1 MNNQTNYTMLC
12 DFYEL
17 SMANGYFQTP
27 LKDCITYFDVFFRTI
42 PDEGGFAITAGLEQ
56 VVNYIQNLTFTDED
70 IEYLRSKGG
79 FVEEFLDYLKNFKFT
94 GDIWAIPEGTTV
106 FPREPILTVR
116 APAIQAQF
124 IETYILLVLNHQ
136 SLIATKSNR
145 IVRAAQGRSIME
157 FGSRRAQSYDAAI
170 LGARAAYIAGCD
182 ATACAIADRDY
193 HIPAVGTMAHS
204 WVQMFG
210 DEYESFRKY
219 AELYPDNCVLLV
231 DTYNVLK
238 SGIPNA
244 IRAFDEVLAPLGYR
258 PKGVRIDSGDIA
270 YLSKK
275 ARKMLDEAGYPDCAI
290 VASNSL
296 DEYLIRDLLLQGA
309 QINSFGVGENLI
321 TSKSDPV
328 FGGVYKLA
336 AIEENGRLI
345 PKIKISETIEKIT
358 NPDFKTIY
366 RFYNKTDGEAV
377 ADYVTLFDETVDTD
391 QPVTIFDPDATWKK
405 KTLTNVTAK
414 KILVQVFE
422 KGKCVY
428 DRPSLEEIRAYC
440 KDQVDHLWDEVKRFE
455 NPHKFYVDLSPKL
468 WEIKQR
474 LLESHSQF

>member
-1 MNNQTNYTMLC
+1 MMENRWKQEKNLTMLL

-17 SMANGYFQTP
+17 TMANGYFKLGVGNQTAV
-27 LKDCITYFDVFFRTI
+27 FDMFFRKI
-42 PDEGGFAITAGLEQ
+42 PDQAGFAICAGLEQ
-56 VVNYIQNLTFTDED
+56 LIDYF
-70 IEYLRSKGG
+70 EYLRGRG
-79 FVEEFLDYLKNFKFT
+79 MFDEDFLDYLANFHFEC
-94 GDIWAIPEGTTV
+94 DVWAVPEGTPI
-106 FPREPILTVR
+106 FPNEPVLIVKG
-116 APAIQAQF
+116 PIIQAQLV
-124 IETYILLVLNHQ
+124 ETMVLLTINHQ

-193 HIPAVGTMAHS
+193 RIPAVGTMAHS

-210 DEYESFRKY
+210 DEYEAFQKY

-244 IRAFDEVLAPLGYR
+244 IRAFDEVLAPLGLR

-275 ARKMLDEAGYPDCAI
+275 ARKMLDEAGYPDCPI

-336 AIEENGRLI
+336 AAEENGRLI

-358 NPDFKTIY
+358 NPDFKTLY
-366 RFYNKTDGEAV
+366 RFYNKADGEAV

-391 QPVTIFDPDATWKK
+391 HPVTIFDPDATWKK

-428 DRPSLEEIRAYC
+428 SRPSLEEIRAYC